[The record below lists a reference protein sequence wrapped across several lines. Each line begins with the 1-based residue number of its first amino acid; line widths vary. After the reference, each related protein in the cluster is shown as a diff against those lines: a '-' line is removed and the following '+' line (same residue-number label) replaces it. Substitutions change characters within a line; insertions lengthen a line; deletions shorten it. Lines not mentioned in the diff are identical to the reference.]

1 MVSNIGAATAKT
13 APVPSLPIWSCYPK
27 NKHLEGIQQ
36 EPKDIS
42 GFDNKGALCIHPT
55 PAPPM
60 SDEGSV
66 ASRDELVEE
75 DYEEEDDASVDDMSH
90 DARSKDGQDAD
101 DVDYEEEETG
111 DILDDNSLILQH
123 GAHREYS
130 VPEAF
135 ILHKAKANMVV
146 KDGKQ
151 MGELVCSKS
160 FTKWR
165 ALLMENVYI
174 IGGRN
179 KMTGKVEQAPYVIFE
194 PEGCDT
200 SDDSR
205 WLRPIPITLMEPF
218 QNQWKKEIDDRYGKD
233 SEKAKRKIDMYDMV
247 LSWTPSKLDG
257 QRLHPERLGVGKG
270 GFVLLTKKPKS
281 IKVAPGVV
289 PRNAK
294 GDNTDRKSKKARI
307 SDLSTLDN
315 ASDTSEF
322 TTVSGAKTVLLGD
335 VGSVQCFTLK
345 GKLYATTIA

>member
-1 MVSNIGAATAKT
+1 
-13 APVPSLPIWSCYPK
+13 
-27 NKHLEGIQQ
+27 
-36 EPKDIS
+36 
-42 GFDNKGALCIHPT
+42 
-55 PAPPM
+55 
-60 SDEGSV
+60 
-66 ASRDELVEE
+66 
-75 DYEEEDDASVDDMSH
+75 
-90 DARSKDGQDAD
+90 
-101 DVDYEEEETG
+101 
-111 DILDDNSLILQH
+111 
-123 GAHREYS
+123 
-130 VPEAF
+130 
-135 ILHKAKANMVV
+135 
-146 KDGKQ
+146 
-151 MGELVCSKS
+151 
-160 FTKWR
+160 
-165 ALLMENVYI
+165 
-174 IGGRN
+174 
-179 KMTGKVEQAPYVIFE
+179 MTGKVEQAPYVIFE

-218 QNQWKKEIDDRYGKD
+218 QNQWKKEIDDRHGKD

-322 TTVSGAKTVLLGD
+322 TTVSGAKTVLLGE

-345 GKLYATTIA
+345 GTLYATTIAYSSERCCAAYGDLFCAPACTFTRVGWLRRFRHVLSVSWVLRV